1 MYGISPN
8 RLPLRPL
15 AALSPEP
22 PKLSGIK
29 TGLLIPGRGEPIK
42 NGAVVIH
49 EGKIAWVGLQSALP
63 IKYSAL
69 AFTEVPV
76 LLPGLW
82 DCHVHYFGNS
92 STGPADYAA
101 LVTLPAAQ
109 AGARVAVDFA
119 RTLRAGFTSVREV
132 GGYGGEVFPAV
143 QDGTIIGPNVYSS
156 IAPISMTGGHGD
168 VHNLPIQTVLDACAH
183 GLPMAVC
190 DGVPDCIKTV
200 RKMIRRG
207 AKCIKV
213 CSSGGVLSILD
224 DPEDAEFSPEELK
237 AIVDEAAR
245 AKRSVAAHCHG
256 KPGIMNALNAGVKSV
271 EHASYLDEECVALMK
286 KKDAIYVPTA
296 MIVGELM
303 KDPTKLPPINQKKL
317 MQIASQ
323 MRHAYALAIK
333 HGVKIALGTDLG
345 ETDEDSL
352 LAHGKNGKEIYYAV
366 KAGMTPLQAIEA
378 CTATSPETLGLL
390 APKSGQLKEGYDA
403 DLIALDHNPLEDI
416 ELLSKSENITHVW
429 KGGKLYKSPNK
440 QSSISI

>member
-1 MYGISPN
+1 MYCIPRN
-8 RLPLRPL
+8 RLAVRPL
-15 AALSPEP
+15 AASGPEP

-49 EGKIAWVGLQSALP
+49 EDKITWVGPQSNLP
-63 IKYSAL
+63 VKYSAL
-69 AFTEVPV
+69 SFTEVPV

-82 DCHVHYFGNS
+82 DCHVHYMGS
-92 STGPADYAA
+92 GSEGPADYSG
-101 LVTLPAAQ
+101 LISLLAAQ
-109 AGARVAVDFA
+109 AGARVSVDFA
-119 RTLRAGFTSVREV
+119 RTLRAGYTSVREV

-143 QDGTIIGPNVYSS
+143 QDGSIIGPNVYSS
-156 IAPISMTGGHGD
+156 IAPISMTAGHGD
-168 VHNLPIQTVLDACAH
+168 IHNIPIQTVLDACAH

-213 CSSGGVLSILD
+213 CSSGGVMSVLD

-256 KPGIMNALNAGVKSV
+256 KPGIINALNAGVKSL
-271 EHASYLDEECVALMK
+271 EHATYLDEECVALMK
-286 KKDAIYVPTA
+286 EKDAIYVPTA
-296 MIVGELM
+296 MIIEELM
-303 KDPTKLPPINQKKL
+303 NDPSQLPLVNQKKL
-317 MQIASQ
+317 VQIASHS
-323 MRHAYALAIK
+323 RHAYALAIK

-345 ETDEDSL
+345 ETDESSI

-416 ELLSKSENITHVW
+416 ELLSK
-429 KGGKLYKSPNK
+429 G
-440 QSSISI
+440 